1 MVDNRFDGEQFE
13 LYEMHAYYDTFN
25 DLPEH
30 RRKEF
35 LKYVHDLDHVKYEN
49 FIDRRY
55 SRAKWSKKGEGNN
68 PRI

>member
-1 MVDNRFDGEQFE
+1 MYDNRFDGEQFE

-35 LKYVHDLDHVKYEN
+35 LEYVHGLDPVKYKY
-49 FIDRRY
+49 FIRLSL
-55 SRAKWSKKGEGNN
+55 SRHPEYDPEKYKIKD
-68 PRI
+68 